1 MFFNDFY
8 NYINFT
14 ESDYTSSNDLDEQ
27 TLMIGQ
33 LLRISVSY
41 CPSMA
46 KAWNE
51 LAGWCYKLG
60 RRVVDEAYKRNT
72 YLLNDSEMATVDAYI
87 PSNATQE
94 DRDKIYGILNVV
106 TSSPQDDDDI
116 GV

>member
-1 MFFNDFY
+1 MNS
-8 NYINFT
+8 I
-14 ESDYTSSNDLDEQ
+14 ESDSTPPSDLDEQ

-41 CPSMA
+41 CPLMA

-60 RRVVDEAYKRNT
+60 RKVVDEAYKRNT
-72 YLLNDSEMATVDAYI
+72 YLLNDSEMATVDAFI
-87 PSNATQE
+87 PLHATQE
-94 DRDKIYGILNVV
+94 DRDKIYAILNVV
-106 TSSPQDDDDI
+106 TSSPQQDDDDI

>member
-1 MFFNDFY
+1 
-8 NYINFT
+8 
-14 ESDYTSSNDLDEQ
+14 
-27 TLMIGQ
+27 MIGQ

-60 RRVVDEAYKRNT
+60 RKVVDEAYKRNT
-72 YLLNDSEMATVDAYI
+72 YLNDSEMVTLDAYI
-87 PSNATQE
+87 PLNATQE
-94 DRDKIYGILNVV
+94 VRDKIYDILNVV

>member
-1 MFFNDFY
+1 ML
-8 NYINFT
+8 NYKIINAT
-14 ESDYTSSNDLDEQ
+14 ESDSTPVNDLDDQ

-60 RRVVDEAYKRNT
+60 RKVVDEAYKRNT

-87 PSNATQE
+87 PQNATQE
-94 DRDKIYGILNVV
+94 DRDKIYAILNVV

>member
-1 MFFNDFY
+1 MLYLFI
-8 NYINFT
+8 YI
-14 ESDYTSSNDLDEQ
+14 ESDYTPVSDLDEQ
-27 TLMIGQ
+27 TFMIGQ

-60 RRVVDEAYKRNT
+60 RKVVDEAYKRNT
-72 YLLNDSEMATVDAYI
+72 NLLNNSEMATIDAYI
-87 PSNATQE
+87 PTNATQE
-94 DRDKIYGILNVV
+94 DRDKIYAILNVV

>member
-1 MFFNDFY
+1 MI
-8 NYINFT
+8 YIFIILV
-14 ESDYTSSNDLDEQ
+14 ESDYTSDSDLDEQ

-60 RRVVDEAYKRNT
+60 RKVVDEAYKRNT

-87 PSNATQE
+87 PVNATQE
-94 DRDKIYGILNVV
+94 DRDKIYAILNVV

>member
-1 MFFNDFY
+1 M
-8 NYINFT
+8 
-14 ESDYTSSNDLDEQ
+14 DEQ
-27 TLMIGQ
+27 TLIIGQ

-51 LAGWCYKLG
+51 LAGWCYRLG

-72 YLLNDSEMATVDAYI
+72 YLLNDTEMATIDAYI
-87 PSNATQE
+87 PFNATRE
-94 DRDKIYGILNVV
+94 DRDKIYSILNVV

>member
-1 MFFNDFY
+1 MCIIFY
-8 NYINFT
+8 IT
-14 ESDYTSSNDLDEQ
+14 ESDYTPGSDLDEQ

-33 LLRISVSY
+33 LLRIAVSY

-51 LAGWCYKLG
+51 LAGWCYRLG
-60 RRVVDEAYKRNT
+60 RKVVDDAYKRNT
-72 YLLNDSEMATVDAYI
+72 YLLNDSEMTTVDAYI

-94 DRDKIYGILNVV
+94 DRDKIYAILNVV
-106 TSSPQDDDDI
+106 TSSPQEDDDI